1 MSNIQLTTLTP
12 VHVGS
17 GEFLQF
23 NADFIEEKDGED
35 SYLYVV
41 EPSKILEL
49 IGTENLDRWI
59 SIIDNNGNFKEFLQ
73 KFPNA
78 KNPENYASR
87 KVLNYAS
94 NIEKKQTLREMIH
107 NGFGFPYIPGSSLKG
122 AIRTAVLASLTR
134 NVANKEEKIR
144 SKERNGK
151 TTFTDSKI
159 QKELFG
165 NDAKN
170 DLFRFVEVGDAYF
183 EKGTEAAY
191 RMIHLKKSG
200 KDAQLEDK
208 MAQIVEAVE
217 LNKTASFRLK
227 INLEKYRF
235 SKEKWPLESRS
246 TNIKLIDSP
255 KDLPECLQ
263 SVENLFQTINAH
275 TLKLVRDEIKIWKNT
290 TDEAA
295 RNYFEIM
302 ESIAT
307 EIDNCEKGKE
317 CILRL
322 GYGSGW
328 RFITGAWAENL
339 DNFKSQVFHNVFSDE
354 DTTNHQIYPKTRR
367 VEEDYQDLLG
377 FVKLKILE

>member
-23 NADFIEEKDGED
+23 NADFIEDKDGED

-49 IGTENLDRWI
+49 IGIENMDRWI
-59 SIIDNNGNFKEFLQ
+59 SIIDQNGNLKEFLQ

-87 KVLNYAS
+87 KVLNYVR
-94 NIEKKQTLREMIH
+94 NIEKKQTLKETIH

-122 AIRTAVLASLTR
+122 AIRTAVLVSL
-134 NVANKEEKIR
+134 VGSVPDKEKKIR
-144 SKERNGK
+144 SKDRKGETIIFDK
-151 TTFTDSKI
+151 KI
-159 QKELFG
+159 QNELFG

-183 EKGTEAAY
+183 EKGSEVAY

-200 KDAQLEDK
+200 KNILLENK
-208 MAQIVEAVE
+208 MAQIVETIE
-217 LNKTASFRLK
+217 LEETATFRLK
-227 INLEKYRF
+227 INLEKYYFVKNR
-235 SKEKWPLESRS
+235 WPLESNPSSERP
-246 TNIKLIDSP
+246 LESP

-263 SVENLFQTINAH
+263 SVENLFQTINGH
-275 TLKLVRDEIKIWKNT
+275 TLKLVQDELKIWENT
-290 TDEAA
+290 SNKAA
-295 RNYFEIM
+295 KPYLDMMRSNEKEITHCQ
-302 ESIAT
+302 E
-307 EIDNCEKGKE
+307 GKE
-317 CILRL
+317 CVLRL

-328 RFITGAWAENL
+328 RFITGAWAEKL
-339 DNFKSQVFHNVFSDE
+339 GNFKSEIFPHAFSDK
-354 DTTNHQIYPKTRR
+354 DITNNQIYPKTRR
-367 VEEDYQDLLG
+367 VEEEYQDLLG